1 MILVPVCPNLNKH
14 KYTGKRNAGPKYKA
28 LRMDINKKLQQIIKL
43 TMKIVDIGALLV
55 DSHQLL
61 LHLVVDSEDI
71 CFKELN

>member
-1 MILVPVCPNLNKH
+1 
-14 KYTGKRNAGPKYKA
+14 
-28 LRMDINKKLQQIIKL
+28 
-43 TMKIVDIGALLV
+43 MKVVDIGALLV